1 MQEPGWDAPL
11 SVEKSSVSPENPLES
26 QMRHFL
32 KVCRGDELPLCSG
45 RDGLQSLAVIAAVL
59 KAAETQ
65 QVVCPCDLLREAA
78 EINKD
83 DSSRTVSDG
92 MALNQLRHAF
102 TCASQGSS
110 LSELST
116 EAVQSQLSPST
127 VD

>member
-1 MQEPGWDAPL
+1 
-11 SVEKSSVSPENPLES
+11 
-26 QMRHFL
+26 MRHFL

-83 DSSRTVSDG
+83 DSSRTDSDG
-92 MALNQLRHAF
+92 MAQ
-102 TCASQGSS
+102 TVSVWTDSDGASQGSFS
-110 LSELST
+110 SERST
-116 EAVQSQLSPST
+116 EAVQSQLPPSR